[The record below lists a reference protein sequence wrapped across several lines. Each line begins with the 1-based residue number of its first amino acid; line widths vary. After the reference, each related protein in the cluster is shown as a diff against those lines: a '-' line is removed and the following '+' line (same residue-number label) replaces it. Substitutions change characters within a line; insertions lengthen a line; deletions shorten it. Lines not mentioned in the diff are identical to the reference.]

1 MRRGAIGLA
10 HRWGQVVGYYGG
22 WSIRYGRVYG
32 EGIGNVPPEP
42 VIWSGWH
49 GTNLI
54 ALAVYRTLWPH
65 RHAIALVPP
74 TLAGQVMRGW
84 LHATGNF
91 EAVVIDER
99 SSAKTALKHLAGAL
113 ARGRDVVIAID
124 GPRGPAGIVR
134 PGALWLARMTGA
146 AIIPSGFAA
155 RPAVCMPRWDRQLV
169 PLPLARIAQV
179 YGAPIRLERQTPI
192 AQLALDELSA
202 ALTAATEHA
211 WKLLSTARL

>member
-1 MRRGAIGLA
+1 MRRSTIGLA
-10 HRWGQVVGYYGG
+10 RGWGQVVGYYGR
-22 WSIRYGRVYG
+22 WNVRYGHVYG
-32 EGIGNVPPEP
+32 EGLGNVPPEP

-54 ALAVYRTLWPH
+54 ALAVLRALWPH
-65 RHAIALVPP
+65 RQSIALVPP
-74 TLAGQVMRGW
+74 TLAGEAMRGW
-84 LHATGNF
+84 LRATGNVD
-91 EAVVIDER
+91 AVLIDER

-113 ARGRDVVIAID
+113 ARGRDVVIAVD

-179 YGAPIRLERQTPI
+179 YGPPIRLERQTPI
-192 AQLALDELSA
+192 AQPALDRLSA
-202 ALTAATEHA
+202 ALTAASEQA
-211 WKLLSTARL
+211 WRLLSTPR